1 MCHSRLSLALLTCYP
16 ITHLFRIH
24 QQINNLLEGLYK
36 EVPFL
41 RPWIRE
47 SEADS
52 LLALTN
58 IMRSRG
64 QKGRGLPSEGQ
75 LPN

>member
-1 MCHSRLSLALLTCYP
+1 M
-16 ITHLFRIH
+16 H

-41 RPWIRE
+41 RLWIRE
-47 SEADS
+47 SEACLS
-52 LLALTN
+52 LALTD
-58 IMRSRG
+58 ITKLRG
-64 QKGRGLPSEGQ
+64 RKGRGLPSEGQ

>member
-1 MCHSRLSLALLTCYP
+1 MLPHYLVETLQHKT
-16 ITHLFRIH
+16 IHLFRMH

-41 RPWIRE
+41 RLWIRE
-47 SEADS
+47 SEACLS
-52 LLALTN
+52 LALTD
-58 IMRSRG
+58 ITKLRG
-64 QKGRGLPSEGQ
+64 RKGRGLPSEGQ

>member
-1 MCHSRLSLALLTCYP
+1 MLPHYSVETLQHKT
-16 ITHLFRIH
+16 IHLFRIH

-41 RPWIRE
+41 RLWIRE
-47 SEADS
+47 SEAYS
-52 LLALTN
+52 SLALTD
-58 IMRSRG
+58 ITKSRG
-64 QKGRGLPSEGQ
+64 HKGRGSPSAGR